1 MIPLLIKPRKIQ
13 AFYERTHTHTHTTH
27 NGETFEIVKKKRK
40 SRSILLKK
48 QKNWKTF
55 MLRIKSETNY
65 VYIDDYENSI
75 SLSPNTFIKI

>member
-1 MIPLLIKPRKIQ
+1 
-13 AFYERTHTHTHTTH
+13 
-27 NGETFEIVKKKRK
+27 
-40 SRSILLKK
+40 
-48 QKNWKTF
+48 